1 MGSSPIAPTILQ
13 KEKTMTW
20 TAILY
25 NGDTHFKQVFYGSHD
40 SREAIKE
47 AQTKFGQFWPPGVDV
62 TLTRVNVVAVIP
74 GENPVYINEPK
85 TIPNKQEEERRE
97 L

>member
-1 MGSSPIAPTILQ
+1 
-13 KEKTMTW
+13 MTW

-25 NGDTHFKQVFYGSHD
+25 NGDAHFKQVFYAPHD
-40 SREAIKE
+40 SHEAIKE
-47 AQTKFGQFWPPGVDV
+47 AQTKFGQSAIS
-62 TLTRVNVVAVIP
+62 VVAVIP
-74 GENPVYINEPK
+74 GENPVYINEPT

>member
-13 KEKTMTW
+13 KEKKQMTW

-25 NGDTHFKQVFYGSHD
+25 NGDTHFKQVFHGPHGA
-40 SREAIKE
+40 REAIKE
-47 AQTKFGQFWPPGVDV
+47 AQTKFGQFWPPA
-62 TLTRVNVVAVIP
+62 VNVVAVIP
-74 GENPVYINEPK
+74 GENPVYINEPT

>member
-47 AQTKFGQFWPPGVDV
+47 AQAKFGQFWPPGVNV

-74 GENPVYINEPK
+74 GENPVYINEPDK
-85 TIPNKQEEERRE
+85 KQAQEEERRE

>member
-1 MGSSPIAPTILQ
+1 
-13 KEKTMTW
+13 MTW

-40 SREAIKE
+40 SQQATKE
-47 AQTKFGQFWPPGVDV
+47 AQEKFGQFWPPA
-62 TLTRVNVVAVIP
+62 VNVVAVIP
-74 GENPVYINEPK
+74 GENPVYINEPT